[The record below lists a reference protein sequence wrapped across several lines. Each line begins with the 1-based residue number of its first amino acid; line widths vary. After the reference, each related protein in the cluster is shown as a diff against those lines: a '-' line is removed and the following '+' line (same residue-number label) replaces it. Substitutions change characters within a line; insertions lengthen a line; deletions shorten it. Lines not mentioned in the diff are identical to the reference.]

1 MGNFQLI
8 SLNIKIKLIKK
19 KLLFGNK
26 KKCISSH
33 ECFLTP
39 KLRILKYDKKKKKN
53 KNYILKLEQKSLSVV
68 EMNYESL
75 QFDI

>member
-1 MGNFQLI
+1 M
-8 SLNIKIKLIKK
+8 
-19 KLLFGNK
+19 
-26 KKCISSH
+26 
-33 ECFLTP
+33 T
-39 KLRILKYDKKKKKN
+39 KKKKKN